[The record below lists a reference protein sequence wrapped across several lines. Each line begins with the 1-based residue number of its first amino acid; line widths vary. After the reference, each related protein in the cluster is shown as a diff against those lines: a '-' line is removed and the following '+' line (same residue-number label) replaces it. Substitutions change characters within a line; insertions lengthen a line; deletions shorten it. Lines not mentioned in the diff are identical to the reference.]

1 MSRASGTLCHGC
13 WCHGCAELREVVGAL
28 ASPTFLRSRSARL
41 LHQHAETLGNF
52 GKERL
57 LALVE
62 SLQKVRLAAVVLVED
77 QRVELE
83 AVGARRVQQFQRD
96 LPLGSLDHAVGNVG
110 GAAALAVVA
119 PALGQEEVGVEQR
132 LEPAATHSQM
142 HRHDAVLVLAQ
153 RPTSLSLN
161 SRSHVPLL
169 RDGGLVTQPV
179 RPQIV
184 RLDRFA
190 QRAQLRGSLSL
201 AGLANCGDAANR
213 C

>member
-1 MSRASGTLCHGC
+1 M
-13 WCHGCAELREVVGAL
+13 
-28 ASPTFLRSRSARL
+28 
-41 LHQHAETLGNF
+41 
-52 GKERL
+52 

-110 GAAALAVVA
+110 GAAALAA
-119 PALGQEEVGVEQR
+119 ALGQEEVGVEQR
-132 LEPAATHSQM
+132 LEPAATHFQM
-142 HRHDAVLVLAQ
+142 HRHDAVLLLAQ

-161 SRSHVPLL
+161 SRSLVPLL
-169 RDGGLVTQPV
+169 RDGGLVNQPDH
-179 RPQIV
+179 PPIV
-184 RLDRFA
+184 RLDRLA